1 MRLSKNVQVL
11 VFSSIAAVT
20 TALALAGNKLQKD
33 PAKLLQKTVGDA
45 TKKWKERL
53 FLTREQTEL
62 MQKTLTDFAS
72 RKHKVLQIKI
82 NEHGKK
88 ERLKELQLLENE
100 QIRTFL
106 TDSQYDSYLE
116 IISERVE

>member
-20 TALALAGNKLQKD
+20 TGLALVGNRLQKD
-33 PAKLLQKTVGDA
+33 PGKLLKNTVEDA
-45 TKKWKERL
+45 TTKWKKRL
-53 FLTREQTEL
+53 FLTPEQTEL
-62 MQKTLTDFAS
+62 MRKNLKDFAL

-100 QIRTFL
+100 EIRKFL
-106 TDSQYDSYLE
+106 TDSQYDSYLQ